1 MQNKLFFYES
11 ETIMIKKLLIRNF
24 AIIDTLEIDFSKKLT
39 IITGETGAG
48 KSILLGGLGLI
59 MGNRADGV
67 SLYNPKEKCVIEG
80 YFDVK
85 NYDIKAFFDENEL
98 DYDTEV
104 VVRREITPAG
114 KSRAFIND
122 TPATLKQLQQLSS
135 SLIDLH
141 QQFDTLD
148 IHNVSFQLRMI
159 DALADNK
166 KILEQYQAQYKKL
179 QVEKRKLAD
188 FIAQSA
194 NASKEVDFL
203 TFQLAEFDKTELV
216 AGEQEKMEAELQRLS
231 NAETIKRIMDATFRQ
246 LQDSETAVTS
256 QLDELIKNLASIKKF
271 HTDVASVHERL
282 ENLRYELNDIAKE
295 SEAIA
300 EDTEFDGERIQEVQS
315 RLDLIYK
322 LLKKH
327 NALDVAELIAIET
340 EIRNKLAG
348 FSDLSGTIEALEK
361 NIATLEKDLRQIAT
375 QLSFRRQSVVVG
387 FVQKVEVLLAQLAM
401 EHARL
406 QVVVKPLEELTPT
419 GMDEVEFLFA
429 PNKGSKFMSIKDTA
443 SGGELSR
450 LTLCTKSL
458 VASAIPLPTLIFDEI
473 DTGISGDV
481 ALKMGRILRQ
491 LSAHHQVVSITHSPQ
506 IAAQA
511 ETHYF
516 VYKKVLEESTVTNV
530 RSLNP
535 DERVR
540 AIATMLSTNPP
551 TQSALENAREL
562 LASAK

>member
-1 MQNKLFFYES
+1 
-11 ETIMIKKLLIRNF
+11 MIKKLLIRNF
-24 AIIDTLEIDFSKKLT
+24 AIIDNLEIHFSDKLT

-67 SLYNPKEKCVIEG
+67 TLYNPDEKCVIEA

-85 NYDIKAFFDENEL
+85 NYDLKSFFDENEL

-122 TPATLKQLQQLSS
+122 TPATLKQLQQLSAA
-135 SLIDLH
+135 LIDLH

-166 KILEQYQAQYKKL
+166 KILDTYQHQYKQYQAD
-179 QVEKRKLAD
+179 KRKLAE

-194 NASKEVDFL
+194 NASKEIDFL
-203 TFQLAEFDKTELV
+203 TFQLSEFDKAELID
-216 AGEQEKMEAELQRLS
+216 GEQPKLEEELQRLN
-231 NAETIKRIMDATFRQ
+231 NAENIKRVMSAAYRQ
-246 LQDSETAVTS
+246 LHESETAISS
-256 QLDELIKNLASIKKF
+256 QLDEMLKNINGVKKF
-271 HTDVASVHERL
+271 HSDVATLHERL
-282 ENLRYELNDIAKE
+282 DNLKYELNDIAKE
-295 SEAIA
+295 AEAIA
-300 EDTEFDGERIQEVQS
+300 EDTEFDGERIMEIQA
-315 RLDLIYK
+315 RLDMIYK

-327 NALDVAELIAIET
+327 NAFDVTELISIENG
-340 EIRNKLAG
+340 IRTQLAG
-348 FSDLSGTIEALEK
+348 FSDLTGTIERMEQSIAKQEKALH
-361 NIATLEKDLRQIAT
+361 TLANE
-375 QLSFRRQSVVVG
+375 LSARRTAVTSG
-387 FVQKVEVLLAQLAM
+387 FVEKVENLLAQLAM
-401 EHARL
+401 EHAKL

-419 GMDEVEFLFA
+419 GSDEVEFLFA
-429 PNKGSKFMSIKDTA
+429 PNKGSKFMAIKDTA

-481 ALKMGRILRQ
+481 ALKMGKILRQ
-491 LSAHHQVVSITHSPQ
+491 LSNHHQVVSITHSPQ

-516 VYKKVLEESTVTNV
+516 VYKKVLENSTVTNV
-530 RSLNP
+530 KALSP
-535 DERVR
+535 DERIR

-551 TQSALENAREL
+551 TQSALDNAKEL
-562 LASAK
+562 LQGV

>member
-1 MQNKLFFYES
+1 
-11 ETIMIKKLLIRNF
+11 MIKKLLIRNF

-67 SLYNPKEKCVIEG
+67 SLYNPNEKCVIEG

-85 NYDIKAFFDENEL
+85 NYDIKAFFEENEL

-166 KILEQYQAQYKKL
+166 KLLEEYQNQYKKC
-179 QVEKRKLAD
+179 QAEKRKLAD

-194 NASKEVDFL
+194 NASKEIDFL
-203 TFQLAEFDKTELV
+203 SFQLAEFDKGELV
-216 AGEQEKMEAELQRLS
+216 HGEQEKLEAEIQRLT
-231 NAETIKRIMDATFRQ
+231 NAETIKRVMDVTFRQ
-246 LQDSETAVTS
+246 LHDSDASITS
-256 QLDELIKNLASIKKF
+256 QMDELIKNLSGIRKF
-271 HTDVASVHERL
+271 HKDVATVHERL
-282 ENLRYELNDIAKE
+282 ENMRYELNDIAKE
-295 SEAIA
+295 SEVIA

-327 NALDVAELIAIET
+327 NALDVNELIEIEAD
-340 EIRNKLAG
+340 IRQRLAG
-348 FSDLSGTIEALEK
+348 FSDLTGTIANLEK
-361 NIATLEKDLRQIAT
+361 NIAQLESDLRQIAT
-375 QLSFRRQSVVVG
+375 KLSFNRQSVVAG
-387 FVQKVEVLLAQLAM
+387 FVQKVEGLLAQLAM

-473 DTGISGDV
+473 DSGVSGDV

-491 LSAHHQVVSITHSPQ
+491 LSDHHQVVSITHSPQ

-516 VYKKVLEESTVTNV
+516 VYKKVLEETTVTNV

-535 DERVR
+535 EERIR

-551 TQSALENAREL
+551 TQSALENAKEL
-562 LASAK
+562 LASANN

>member
-1 MQNKLFFYES
+1 
-11 ETIMIKKLLIRNF
+11 MIKKLLIRNF

-67 SLYNPKEKCVIEG
+67 SLYNPNEKCVIEG

-85 NYDIKAFFDENEL
+85 NYDIKAFFEENEL

-166 KILEQYQAQYKKL
+166 KLLEEYQNQYKKC
-179 QVEKRKLAD
+179 QAEKRKLAD

-203 TFQLAEFDKTELV
+203 SFQLAEFDKGELV
-216 AGEQEKMEAELQRLS
+216 HGEQEKLEAEIQRLT
-231 NAETIKRIMDATFRQ
+231 NAETIKRVMDVTFRQ
-246 LQDSETAVTS
+246 LHDSEASITS
-256 QLDELIKNLASIKKF
+256 QMDELIKNLSGIRKF
-271 HTDVASVHERL
+271 HKDVATVHERL
-282 ENLRYELNDIAKE
+282 ENMRYELNDIAKE

-300 EDTEFDGERIQEVQS
+300 EDTEFDGERILEVQS

-327 NALDVAELIAIET
+327 NALDVNELIEIEAD
-340 EIRNKLAG
+340 IRQRLAG
-348 FSDLSGTIEALEK
+348 FSDLTGTIANLEK
-361 NIATLEKDLRQIAT
+361 NIAQLESDLRQIAT
-375 QLSFRRQSVVVG
+375 KLSFNRQSVVAG
-387 FVQKVEVLLAQLAM
+387 FVQKVEGLLAQLAM

-473 DTGISGDV
+473 DSGVSGDV

-491 LSAHHQVVSITHSPQ
+491 LSNHHQVVSITHSPQ

-516 VYKKVLEESTVTNV
+516 VYKKVLEETTVTNV

-535 DERVR
+535 EERIR

-551 TQSALENAREL
+551 TQSALENAKEL
-562 LASAK
+562 LASANN